1 MLDIKF
7 KYIKIHVR
15 FRIGPFFVYM
25 VLPIYNQTNKQI
37 LLQEF
42 YYYYYCMSKNIFTRK
57 QFLIWKFKYK
67 IFNIKPKHL
76 VMCIQKTFCYVHSFE
91 VFPPLIHKKIPN
103 VKKMF
108 YSGWPFVR
116 TENGVI
122 TLYALLLS
130 SMLWENQS
138 QQLVILSLTVNR
150 SFTVCQTN
158 KAPNCVIQLNIDM
171 YQCLLK
177 TKINV
182 CWELNTSK
190 YENRYMSHHPPS
202 GGT

>member
-103 VKKMF
+103 VKKNVLF
-108 YSGWPFVR
+108 R
-116 TENGVI
+116 
-122 TLYALLLS
+122 
-130 SMLWENQS
+130 
-138 QQLVILSLTVNR
+138 LTVR
-150 SFTVCQTN
+150 QDRKRCHHALRVTFIIDVMGEPITAVGHF
-158 KAPNCVIQLNIDM
+158 KFNCEQVF
-171 YQCLLK
+171 YC
-177 TKINV
+177 
-182 CWELNTSK
+182 
-190 YENRYMSHHPPS
+190 MSDK
-202 GGT
+202 